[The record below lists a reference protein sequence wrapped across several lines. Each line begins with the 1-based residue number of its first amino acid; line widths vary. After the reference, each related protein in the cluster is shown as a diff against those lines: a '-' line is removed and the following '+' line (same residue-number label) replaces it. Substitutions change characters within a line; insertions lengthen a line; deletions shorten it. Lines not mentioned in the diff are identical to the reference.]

1 MLRYSYR
8 APQKEG
14 ARCRTPY
21 KGGIFYT
28 MALSVHGSQT
38 SAAGKGQGCSVQPS
52 VGAVAGIIIHGVSVG
67 LDVGAVCIGIG
78 ERREIR
84 DPRYIPGTP
93 GIQSEGNVLGA
104 VAAVDS
110 GGKRAV

>member
-28 MALSVHGSQT
+28 MALCVHGSQT
-38 SAAGKGQGCSVQPS
+38 SAAGKGQGCSVQPG
-52 VGAVAGIIIHGVSVG
+52 VGAAAGIIIHGVSVG
-67 LDVGAVCIGIG
+67 LNIGAVCIGIG

-84 DPRYIPGTP
+84 GPRYIPGAP
-93 GIQSEGNVLGA
+93 GIQSEGEALGA

>member
-1 MLRYSYR
+1 MLRYSR
-8 APQKEG
+8 RTPQKEG

-28 MALSVHGSQT
+28 MALCVHGSQT
-38 SAAGKGQGCSVQPS
+38 SAAGKGQGCSVQPG
-52 VGAVAGIIIHGVSVG
+52 VGAAAGIIIHGVSVG
-67 LDVGAVCIGIG
+67 LNIGAVCIGIG

-84 DPRYIPGTP
+84 GPRYIPGAP
-93 GIQSEGNVLGA
+93 GIQSEGEALGA